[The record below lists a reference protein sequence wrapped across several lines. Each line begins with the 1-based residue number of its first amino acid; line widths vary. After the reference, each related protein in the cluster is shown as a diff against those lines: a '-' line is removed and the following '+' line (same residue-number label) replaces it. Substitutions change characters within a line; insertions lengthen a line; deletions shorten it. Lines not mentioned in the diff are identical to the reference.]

1 MRIGIIILI
10 KQKVLRLMDYLAV
23 KHSHMAIAMLSV
35 ILFYIRSF
43 SRMGSG
49 KLAKNKLVFIGS
61 HSIDTLLLI
70 SAFTLV
76 FMAKINP
83 FEQLWLLEKIVL
95 VVIYIAIGIISV
107 KQTKTLPKIMY
118 VAVNT
123 VVILAIGYLATAKSP
138 LLL

>member
-1 MRIGIIILI
+1 
-10 KQKVLRLMDYLAV
+10 MDYLAV

-43 SRMGSG
+43 SRMSSG

-70 SAFTLV
+70 SAITLV

-95 VVIYIAIGIISV
+95 VVIYIAIGIISA
-107 KQTKTLPKIMY
+107 KQTNTLPKIMY
-118 VAVNT
+118 VVVNT
-123 VVILAIGYLATAKSP
+123 IVILAIGYLATAKSP

>member
-1 MRIGIIILI
+1 
-10 KQKVLRLMDYLAV
+10 MDYLAV

-43 SRMGSG
+43 SRMGRG

-70 SAFTLV
+70 SAITLV

-95 VVIYIAIGIISV
+95 VVIYIAIGIISA
-107 KQTKTLPKIMY
+107 KQTNTLPKIMY
-118 VAVNT
+118 VVVNT
-123 VVILAIGYLATAKSP
+123 LVILAIGYLATAKSP